1 MNISRRHFLKALGL
15 ASAMLLVD
23 GKSAD
28 SQALAEAGDLN
39 MLVIGD
45 SFIWG
50 QGLEEKDKI
59 YTLTA
64 NWLASEAFQNKRKV
78 DVKVKAHS
86 GATIKFRKE
95 ESLAYQRAERQET
108 FYYDPEI
115 NVGFPSMWKQIEVAA
130 DEYRAVGKPKGADLI
145 LISGGITDIAVE
157 KLLNPFSDQ
166 KKLPGLIEKF
176 CRDDMFELMEHA
188 ALNNPNAII
197 AIVGYFPIISNVS
210 VGSRVF
216 NGWLESMAFPRPL
229 KPVANNVMT
238 RTLIF
243 NKIKRKVIRLS
254 NIWVRESDRNLRL
267 AIEKFNLRSTNSR
280 AVFIPTPITTDT
292 CFETPNTL
300 LFRLGRKG
308 RSEDSLYESR
318 RDDCR
323 RELSELKRSTGLK
336 YPVRY
341 CEIASV
347 GHPNQAGARAYAD
360 ATRKVLTPF
369 FP

>member
-23 GKSAD
+23 GKSAV

-130 DEYRAVGKPKGADLI
+130 DEYRAVGKPKG
-145 LISGGITDIAVE
+145 
-157 KLLNPFSDQ
+157 LNPFSDQ

-254 NIWVRESDRNLRL
+254 NIWVRESDRKL
-267 AIEKFNLRSTNSR
+267 AGGVYSDANHNRH
-280 AVFIPTPITTDT
+280 
-292 CFETPNTL
+292 
-300 LFRLGRKG
+300 LFRNTK
-308 RSEDSLYESR
+308 YTAVPA
-318 RDDCR
+318 
-323 RELSELKRSTGLK
+323 REKRSFRRL
-336 YPVRY
+336 
-341 CEIASV
+341 S
-347 GHPNQAGARAYAD
+347 
-360 ATRKVLTPF
+360 L
-369 FP
+369 